1 MGLFYFMAK
10 DPAVLFYT
18 SDFLSGT
25 FTMTNEQVGKYIKLL
40 CLQHQKGP
48 LTERDMLSVCQSYDE
63 DIYAKFEYLD
73 SHYVNIRMQTES
85 IRRKSYSESRKNN
98 RLKPKE
104 ENISI
109 SYDNHMETETE
120 TITINKTITK
130 DVNIDFDFFWDFYDK
145 KVGEKVKI
153 KKKWDKLTDEER
165 EKAFNFIESYKIA
178 QPDKYYRK
186 NPETFI
192 NNKSW
197 NDEIIERTISTKLT
211 YAEMEWERFKKL
223 GQ

>member
-1 MGLFYFMAK
+1 MAK

-48 LTERDMLSVCQSYDE
+48 LTERDMLSVCQTYDE
-63 DIYAKFEYLD
+63 DIFAKFEYID
-73 SHYVNIRMQTES
+73 NHYVNIRMQTES

-104 ENISI
+104 HNISI

-120 TITINKTITK
+120 NRTITINKTK
-130 DVNIDFDFFWDFYDK
+130 DINIDFDFFWDYYDK
-145 KVGEKVKI
+145 KVGEKSKI

-165 EKAFNFIESYKIA
+165 QKAFNFIESYKIV

-186 NPETFI
+186 NPETFL

-197 NDEIIERTISTKLT
+197 NDEIIKPTISTKLT
-211 YAEMEWERFKKL
+211 YAEREWEKFKQL

>member
-1 MGLFYFMAK
+1 MAK

-73 SHYVNIRMQTES
+73 NHYVNIRMQTES

-104 ENISI
+104 ENILI
-109 SYDNHMETETE
+109 SYDNHMETE

-145 KVGEKVKI
+145 KVGEKGKI
-153 KKKWDKLTDEER
+153 KKKWDKLSDEER
-165 EKAFNFIESYKIA
+165 QKAFNFIESYKIA

-211 YAEMEWERFKKL
+211 YAEREWEKFKQL

>member
-48 LTERDMLSVCQSYDE
+48 LTERDMLSICQSYDE
-63 DIYAKFEYLD
+63 DIYGKFEYVD
-73 SHYVNIRMQTES
+73 AHYVNIRMQTES

-104 ENISI
+104 DKISI

-120 TITINKTITK
+120 TITINETITK
-130 DVNIDFDFFWDFYDK
+130 DINIHFDFFWDFYDK
-145 KVGEKVKI
+145 RVGEKGKI

-165 EKAFNFIESYKIA
+165 QKAFNFIESYKIV
-178 QPDKYYRK
+178 QPDKQFRK
-186 NPETFI
+186 NPETFL

-197 NDEIIERTISTKLT
+197 NDEIIKPTSSTKLT
-211 YAEMEWERFKKL
+211 YAEREWEKFKNL
-223 GQ
+223 G

>member
-1 MGLFYFMAK
+1 MAK

>member
-1 MGLFYFMAK
+1 
-10 DPAVLFYT
+10 
-18 SDFLSGT
+18 
-25 FTMTNEQVGKYIKLL
+25 MTNEQVGKYIKLL

-63 DIYAKFEYLD
+63 DIYVKFEYLD
-73 SHYVNIRMQTES
+73 NHYVNIRMQTES

-145 KVGEKVKI
+145 KVGEKGKI
-153 KKKWDKLTDEER
+153 KKKWDKLSDEER
-165 EKAFNFIESYKIA
+165 QKAFNFIESYKIA

-186 NPETFI
+186 NPETFL
-192 NNKSW
+192 
-197 NDEIIERTISTKLT
+197 E
-211 YAEMEWERFKKL
+211 YY
-223 GQ
+223 Q

>member
-48 LTERDMLSVCQSYDE
+48 LTERDMLSVCQTYDE
-63 DIYAKFEYLD
+63 DIFAKFEYID
-73 SHYVNIRMQTES
+73 NHYVNIRMQTES

-109 SYDNHMETETE
+109 SYDNHMETENRN
-120 TITINKTITK
+120 ITINKTK
-130 DVNIDFDFFWDFYDK
+130 DINIDFDFFWDYYDK
-145 KVGEKVKI
+145 KVGEKGKI

-165 EKAFNFIESYKIA
+165 QKAFNFIESYKIV

-186 NPETFI
+186 NPETFL

-197 NDEIIERTISTKLT
+197 NDEIIKPTISTKLT
-211 YAEMEWERFKKL
+211 YAEREWEKFKQL

>member
-73 SHYVNIRMQTES
+73 NHYVNIRMQTES

-109 SYDNHMETETE
+109 SYDNHMETENE

-153 KKKWDKLTDEER
+153 KKKWDKLTDVER

-211 YAEMEWERFKKL
+211 YAEREWEKFKQL

>member
-1 MGLFYFMAK
+1 MAK

-63 DIYAKFEYLD
+63 DIYVKFEYLD
-73 SHYVNIRMQTES
+73 NHYVNIRMQTES

-145 KVGEKVKI
+145 KVGEKGKI
-153 KKKWDKLTDEER
+153 KKKWDKLSDEER
-165 EKAFNFIESYKIA
+165 QKAFNFIESYKIA

-211 YAEMEWERFKKL
+211 YAEREWEKFKQL

>member
-1 MGLFYFMAK
+1 MAK

-48 LTERDMLSVCQSYDE
+48 LTERDMLSVCQTYDE
-63 DIYAKFEYLD
+63 DIFAKFEYID
-73 SHYVNIRMQTES
+73 NHYVNIRMQTES

-120 TITINKTITK
+120 NRTITINKTK
-130 DVNIDFDFFWDFYDK
+130 DINIDFDFFWDYYDK
-145 KVGEKVKI
+145 KVGEKGKI

-165 EKAFNFIESYKIA
+165 QKAFNFIESYKIV

-186 NPETFI
+186 NPETFL

-211 YAEMEWERFKKL
+211 YAEREWEKFKQL

>member
-1 MGLFYFMAK
+1 MAK

-73 SHYVNIRMQTES
+73 NHYVNIRMQTES

-145 KVGEKVKI
+145 KVGEKGKI
-153 KKKWDKLTDEER
+153 KKKWDKLSDEER
-165 EKAFNFIESYKIA
+165 QKAFNFIESYKIA

-211 YAEMEWERFKKL
+211 YAEREWEKFKQL

>member
-1 MGLFYFMAK
+1 MAK

-120 TITINKTITK
+120 TININKTINK

-145 KVGEKVKI
+145 KVGEKGKI
-153 KKKWDKLTDEER
+153 KKKWDKLSDEER
-165 EKAFNFIESYKIA
+165 QKAFNFIESYKIA

-211 YAEMEWERFKKL
+211 YAEREWEKFKQL